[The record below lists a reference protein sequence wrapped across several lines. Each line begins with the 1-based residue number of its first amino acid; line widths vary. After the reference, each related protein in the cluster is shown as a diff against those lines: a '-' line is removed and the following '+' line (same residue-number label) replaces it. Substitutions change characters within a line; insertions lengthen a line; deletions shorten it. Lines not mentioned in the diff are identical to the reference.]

1 MRIGMVCP
9 YSLSRPGG
17 VQGQALGLAAAL
29 RRRGHA
35 VWVLAPGP
43 GRDPAGIDDGASAIA
58 ADNPDSGGTVV
69 VGRSIALPANGSIA
83 PVALWPGAA
92 RRAREK
98 AIEAKVDLVHLHEP
112 FAPTLGYGFMVRP
125 VLPMVGTFHRS
136 GLHVGYRII
145 TPLARRLGSRLA
157 VRCAVSEA
165 ALATAGHVVS
175 GPFELLFNGVDLADF
190 EPAETSTEVSGAEEG
205 ATVDESDEPDAA
217 PVPPGSV
224 SLLFLGRHEPR
235 KGLLVLLEAFRRVGE
250 EANAVLWIA
259 GNGPMTGELRR
270 RFPPGPRHVWL
281 GVLSEEDKVRRLGA
295 ADVLCAPALGGE
307 SFGMV
312 LVEGMAAR
320 TAVLA
325 SDISGYRGAAGG
337 QAELVEPGDVAAW
350 AEAIVRLAAEV
361 RSGTGRASPEALDRA
376 AAHASGWSMDRLAA
390 CYEERY
396 DRALG
401 AR

>member
-1 MRIGMVCP
+1 MVCP

-35 VWVLAPGP
+35 IWVLAPASG
-43 GRDPAGIDDGASAIA
+43 GHRMGHGDGAPDIA
-58 ADNPDSGGTVV
+58 ADPADSGGTIV
-69 VGRSIALPANGSIA
+69 VGRSVALPANGSIA

-98 AIEAKVDLVHLHEP
+98 AVDAKVDVVHLHEP
-112 FAPTLGYGFMVRP
+112 FAPTLGYGFLVRP
-125 VLPMVGTFHRS
+125 VLPMVATFHRS
-136 GLHVGYRII
+136 GLHVGYRVIA
-145 TPLARRLGSRLA
+145 PLARRLGPRIA
-157 VRCAVSEA
+157 VRCAVSESA
-165 ALATAGHVVS
+165 RATAAQVVG
-175 GPFELLFNGVDLADF
+175 GPFELLFNGVDLA
-190 EPAETSTEVSGAEEG
+190 ELESTETATPQG
-205 ATVDESDEPDAA
+205 ATGAGPDGSA
-217 PVPPGSV
+217 VPPGSV

-235 KGLLVLLEAFRRVGE
+235 KGLLVLLEAFQRVSE

-270 RFPPGPRHVWL
+270 RFPPSPRHVWL
-281 GVLSEEDKVRRLGA
+281 GVLSEGEKVRRIRA

-312 LVEGMAAR
+312 LVEGLAAR

-325 SDISGYRGAAGG
+325 SDISGYREAAGG
-337 QAELVEPGDVAAW
+337 HAELVEPGDVASW
-350 AEAIVRLAAEV
+350 AEAIVRMAGEV
-361 RSGTGRASPEALDRA
+361 RSGSGRASREALDLGE
-376 AAHASGWSMDRLAA
+376 AHASGWSMDRLAA

-396 DRALG
+396 ERALG